1 MEEQKPEIDIKQKR
15 KQYYNENKIIWKIS
29 YLIRKIDG
37 TIVRKSSA
45 QIKQEKYE
53 KKLAKFKQQL
63 REEGLID

>member
-1 MEEQKPEIDIKQKR
+1 MEEQKQENEIKLKR
-15 KQYYNENKIIWKIS
+15 KIYYNENKIIWKIS

-37 TIVRKSSA
+37 KIIRKSPA